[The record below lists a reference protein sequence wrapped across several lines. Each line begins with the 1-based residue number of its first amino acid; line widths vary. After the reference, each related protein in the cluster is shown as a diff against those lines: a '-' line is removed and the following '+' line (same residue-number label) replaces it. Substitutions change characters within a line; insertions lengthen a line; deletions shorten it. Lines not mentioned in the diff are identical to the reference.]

1 MWFDYAERCYTS
13 EIFDRYIKK
22 ISLLLKT
29 LLYIQQSFQYSINR
43 GDTMIYRE
51 HYIQPVREFYES
63 DLIKIITGIRRSG
76 KSVILQQ
83 IMEEVGR
90 KTDNIIS
97 LNFEDKRVSA
107 NINNSRALIDY
118 VENHRKKG
126 KCYLFFD
133 EIQVLDGWQDA
144 CKTLRL
150 YDYSLFITGSNSKLL
165 SGEFTKELSGRY
177 VSFRVRPFVYKEI
190 LEYAKELG
198 REVSVTDYLVWG
210 GFPKRFEF
218 NTFEA
223 QRRYLDDLDDTI
235 IINDLIRRYRIRK
248 ESLFK
253 SLVNFVLRSNSRIFS
268 AKSIHDYI
276 KKEHES
282 CSVNTIMKYLDYLEE
297 AYIIE
302 SVRQFSTR
310 TKKELS
316 YFAKIYD
323 ADVAFNS
330 LRCLDNRYDL
340 THNLENIV
348 YNELIYMGYDI
359 WVYNNSGKEIDFLAQ
374 RGNRKY
380 FVQVAYSVA
389 EDKAYTR
396 EFEAFKGVD
405 PLSQKILI
413 TNDDIDYSTSV
424 VRHIKLKDFLLMNSL
439 CQGMT

>member
-1 MWFDYAERCYTS
+1 
-13 EIFDRYIKK
+13 
-22 ISLLLKT
+22 
-29 LLYIQQSFQYSINR
+29 
-43 GDTMIYRE
+43 MIYRE
-51 HYIQPVREFYES
+51 HYIQPVREFYDS

-83 IMEEVGR
+83 IMAEIGE

-107 NINNSRALIDY
+107 NIPNGNALIDY
-118 VENHRKKG
+118 VEERRKDG

-190 LEYAKELG
+190 LEYGKELG
-198 REVSVTDYLVWG
+198 KNISVTDYLVWG

-218 NTFEA
+218 DSPEA
-223 QRRYLDDLDDTI
+223 QRRYLDDLNETI
-235 IINDLIRRYRIRK
+235 IINDLVHRYNIRK
-248 ESLFK
+248 GNLFK

-282 CSVNTIMKYLDYLEE
+282 CSINTIMKYLDYLRE

-302 SVRQFSTR
+302 SIKQYSTR
-310 TKKELS
+310 TKRELR

-330 LRCLDNRYDL
+330 LRCPDNRYDL

-348 YNELIYMGYDI
+348 YNELVYMGYKV
-359 WVYNNSGKEIDFLAQ
+359 WVYDNAGKEIDFLAQ
-374 RGNRKY
+374 SGNKRY
-380 FVQVAYSVA
+380 FIQAAYSVA
-389 EDKAYTR
+389 DDKAYER
-396 EFEAFKGVD
+396 EFGAFKGID
-405 PLSQKILI
+405 NLSQKILI
-413 TNDDIDYSTSV
+413 TNDDIDYSTNV
-424 VRHIKLKDFLLMNSL
+424 VKHIKLKDFLLMNSL
-439 CQGMT
+439 DDK